1 MNNYEIVNNSLSKPV
16 IGNETAIQ
24 LNGLTNLR
32 IEVVM
37 DYLRDVYSAVLGV
50 AGVRFMYV

>member
-37 DYLRDVYSAVLGV
+37 NYLRDVYSAVLGV
-50 AGVRFMYV
+50 AGVRFMYG